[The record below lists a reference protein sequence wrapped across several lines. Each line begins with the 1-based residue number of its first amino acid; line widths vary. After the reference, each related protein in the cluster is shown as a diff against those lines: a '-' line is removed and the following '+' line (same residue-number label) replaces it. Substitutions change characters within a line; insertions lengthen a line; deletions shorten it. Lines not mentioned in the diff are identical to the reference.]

1 MKEDSHDQQ
10 VNPVLLQMIKDMC
23 DPVED
28 GEPGAVNLQVRAG
41 MTREEVVDTILEMVQ
56 TSSH

>member
-1 MKEDSHDQQ
+1 
-10 VNPVLLQMIKDMC
+10 MIKDMC

-56 TSSH
+56 TSSY